1 MFLSQRAELAMT
13 MKNMLCVSLCMALG
27 ACDSAQDKPAG
38 ATITVVKAGASAP
51 ASASAVVMTP
61 PVASAAVA
69 VSVAASAIPDP
80 APMVRGLDVG
90 KTYTQATKTAGTGK
104 SMSAA
109 VNDAIRNAILQANGT
124 TVDLTSQQFKFAL
137 DVATDVADVGI
148 RAAGFASMVEQRSRG
163 AITGFKLDSAEGP
176 DASGNYKV
184 WIEAAVAKYSPPEAD
199 SKKIKLVI
207 APIRFDAKSF
217 TVGGRSIPATQVAQ
231 DIRNKIQES
240 LNQSGRFA
248 ILDRQFNAEIEQELD
263 MVESGATPNSQ
274 FGKLSQAFSADLIW
288 IGRIHALGYVRH
300 TQQLRMSDRSLVS
313 YSGGWA
319 FSQKLVN
326 VATRQVMA
334 ANSMHDKMPG
344 TAPTTLGVSVDSGK
358 NLSAMSNGIAQQVVN
373 SIMAS
378 SFPVSVVSREGN
390 AVILSQGANALKV
403 GVRYQM
409 IALGAELKDPQTGLS
424 LGRTES
430 NCCEVVIDRVTPTLS
445 YGHLESVNIALDTVP
460 TGGLLVREPIRG
472 GNAAA
477 AQNAKASGAAAPRA
491 RRSSGGGM
499 SEPAPLQKPKRNES
513 DW

>member
-1 MFLSQRAELAMT
+1 MK
-13 MKNMLCVSLCMALG
+13 MKNMWYLSVCIALG

-38 ATITVVKAGASAP
+38 AAITVVKASAP
-51 ASASAVVMTP
+51 AASVAEVVVSPRVASASAVV
-61 PVASAAVA
+61 
-69 VSVAASAIPDP
+69 SVAASATFDP

-109 VNDAIRNAILQANGT
+109 VNDAIRNAILQANGA

-163 AITGFKLDSAEGP
+163 AITGFKLDIVEGP
-176 DASGNYKV
+176 DTSGHYKV

-326 VATRQVMA
+326 VATRQVVV

-358 NLSAMSNGIAQQVVN
+358 TLSAMSNGIAQQVVN

-390 AVILSQGANALKV
+390 SVILSQGANALKV
-403 GVRYQM
+403 GVRYQV

-445 YGHLESVNIALDTVP
+445 YGHLEGVNIALDAVP
-460 TGGLLVREPIRG
+460 TGGLLVREPMRG
-472 GNAAA
+472 GNTA
-477 AQNAKASGAAAPRA
+477 AQNAKASGAAAPRV
-491 RRSSGGGM
+491 RRASGGGM